1 MFVFIDFLVLTSG
14 RYTCQRACQ
23 TFALS
28 RNYHTH
34 IKTRTET
41 AYLVVIVFT
50 EANDTRRA
58 FDILSQCTPTKYHI
72 LTACKAFMYMTS
84 LDYDST
90 NDCSAIIR
98 RHRGRFQERG
108 DIIVVHNGQY
118 LSELLLYNKQ
128 HQNEMLS

>member
-98 RHRGRFQERG
+98 AVLVRTVVIQQAASERNV
-108 DIIVVHNGQY
+108 IIKIPTIGQQ
-118 LSELLLYNKQ
+118 LYNDGYQ
-128 HQNEMLS
+128 